1 MLSLR
6 KKLAT
11 SPSTLARSDWV
22 TKKQEKVQND
32 QLKVTISSVER
43 SSQKNVSKRFATTVF
58 KTKAIHPDAL
68 AANKDRMLI

>member
-43 SSQKNVSKRFATTVF
+43 SSQKNVSKRIATTVF
-58 KTKAIHPDAL
+58 KTKATHSDAL
-68 AANKDRMLI
+68 APNKDRMLI